1 MHSSTRNCRIKRLWV
16 EVGSQFARRWRAFFA
31 RLECVHMLDIENLSH
46 IWLLHML
53 FLDDLNHD
61 CQVFWEEWNCHPM
74 GGAGTNNKS
83 PMVNFI
89 LFLSHEIKDM
99 CLLGQ
104 IQFGIYR
111 EREDREG
118 CNVADDEVME
128 MADVIARQ
136 QQVHVKHEAVRVPS
150 LRNPFQNDEEE
161 LTFFRGLQ
169 EVVTQDITLENFG
182 LTATEWSSDTYPL
195 IETIHIGHCTRK
207 EVDISLA
214 DAIWYSQACLWCQA
228 LSTLSFYLM
237 TCDSSFV

>member
-1 MHSSTRNCRIKRLWV
+1 MHSSTRNCRIERLWV

-31 RLECVHMLDIENLSH
+31 RLEC
-46 IWLLHML
+46 
-53 FLDDLNHD
+53 
-61 CQVFWEEWNCHPM
+61 WNCHPM

-83 PMVNFI
+83 PM
-89 LFLSHEIKDM
+89 DM

-111 EREDREG
+111 ECEDREG

-128 MADVIARQ
+128 TADAIARQ

-169 EVVTQDITLENFG
+169 EVVTQDITPENFG

-195 IETIHIGHCTRK
+195 IETIHIGRRARK

-214 DAIWYSQACLWCQA
+214 DAIWYSRARLWCQA

-237 TCDSSFV
+237 TRDSSFV